1 MHLNS
6 VCLEDYS
13 LANHFRIAG
22 QVCTHFTEP
31 IKETQNNVDETK
43 GYDAALG
50 ENLHFNNIDVPL
62 KLIIELVN
70 NFEVTGKLM
79 KNINDKDSWH
89 LNMSAYLV
97 PIVKGIKN
105 RS

>member
-6 VCLEDYS
+6 VCLEDDN
-13 LANHFRIAG
+13 LANHFRVAG
-22 QVCTHFTEP
+22 QVCTLYTKP
-31 IKETQNNVDETK
+31 TRETQNNVHETK
-43 GYDAALG
+43 GSDAALG
-50 ENLHFNNIDVPL
+50 ENLHFNNIDVPE

-70 NFEVTGKLM
+70 NFDVTGKLM